1 MLNLAFVRKY
11 ISFARH
17 NVDPKLSEESRE
29 SIANA
34 YADLRSKSDDRTLP
48 VTARCLESLI
58 RIATA
63 HSKVRL
69 SNIVD
74 GRDCHAALK
83 FLSFAL
89 YGDAKLGPH
98 EVNALSRSFVNKDDF
113 AIEATGKRLRKT
125 SDADSQS
132 SHASLQPHVDDVGR
146 HKILVDAY
154 TQLASINATRG
165 KVHINELLTLANSFL
180 SKKDRI
186 FQSPEIEVI
195 LHKLQDENRLMYDES
210 KRDIHFL

>member
-1 MLNLAFVRKY
+1 M
-11 ISFARH
+11 
-17 NVDPKLSEESRE
+17 
-29 SIANA
+29 
-34 YADLRSKSDDRTLP
+34 
-48 VTARCLESLI
+48 
-58 RIATA
+58 
-63 HSKVRL
+63 
-69 SNIVD
+69 
-74 GRDCHAALK
+74 
-83 FLSFAL
+83 
-89 YGDAKLGPH
+89 
-98 EVNALSRSFVNKDDF
+98 
-113 AIEATGKRLRKT
+113 EATGKRLRKT

-210 KRDIHFL
+210 KRNTQ

>member
-1 MLNLAFVRKY
+1 LAFVRKY

-113 AIEATGKRLRKT
+113 VKRSERIPTEQLNFRPLKRRGSVYEKPAMQIVNQATPACNRTLMMLVVIRSWLTHIPSLRLLMLHGEKCT
-125 SDADSQS
+125 S
-132 SHASLQPHVDDVGR
+132 
-146 HKILVDAY
+146 
-154 TQLASINATRG
+154 T
-165 KVHINELLTLANSFL
+165 SF
-180 SKKDRI
+180 
-186 FQSPEIEVI
+186 
-195 LHKLQDENRLMYDES
+195 
-210 KRDIHFL
+210 